1 MSKGYVNWNDA
12 LFAEVDAEVGD
23 NYVSVAITLPSGKG
37 HFQAI
42 SGSFTHALC
51 QIFKK
56 ANFTDEAKVEL
67 ARRVERKFCVHLLSR
82 GARLGDQ

>member
-1 MSKGYVNWNDA
+1 MGKGYVNWNDA
-12 LFAEVDAEVGD
+12 LFAEVGADVGD
-23 NYVSVAITLPSGKG
+23 DYVSVAITLPGGKG
-37 HFQAI
+37 RFEAM

-56 ANFTDEAKVEL
+56 AHFTDEAKVEI

-82 GARLGDQ
+82 GV